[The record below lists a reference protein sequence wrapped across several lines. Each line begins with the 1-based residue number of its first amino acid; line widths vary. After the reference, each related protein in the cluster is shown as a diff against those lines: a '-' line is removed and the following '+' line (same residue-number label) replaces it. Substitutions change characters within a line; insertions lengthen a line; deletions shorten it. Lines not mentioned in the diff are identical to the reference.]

1 MADDGNTEGLV
12 ELDID
17 NQEEFNRILKRE
29 KRKLEEFLQ
38 NSTAEILNKSCDE
51 IAIAYAVT
59 ADDYDNAKAS
69 LEAIKAKK
77 FSKKQQRK
85 EKKVQ
90 TSFNHLKRLRN
101 EALARLA
108 LISKQVGRYE
118 DMFCK
123 DPQGRMENRDQ
134 NIFKESKEAK
144 KLGDTLVHEEA
155 ERKRAQ
161 EEKQK
166 KRMKVVNFKLLKIM
180 KSVIPVISVIS
191 LEVLLSFHISVT
203 SHLISN
209 YRNIL

>member
-1 MADDGNTEGLV
+1 MRD
-12 ELDID
+12 
-17 NQEEFNRILKRE
+17 
-29 KRKLEEFLQ
+29 
-38 NSTAEILNKSCDE
+38 
-51 IAIAYAVT
+51 
-59 ADDYDNAKAS
+59 
-69 LEAIKAKK
+69 
-77 FSKKQQRK
+77 
-85 EKKVQ
+85 
-90 TSFNHLKRLRN
+90 

-123 DPQGRMENRDQ
+123 DPQRRKENRDR
-134 NIFKESKEAK
+134 NILKESKEAK

-155 ERKRAQ
+155 ERKHAQ

-166 KRMKVVNFKLLKIM
+166 KRMKIVNFKLLKIM
-180 KSVIPVISVIS
+180 KSVIS

>member
-1 MADDGNTEGLV
+1 MADHGNTEGLV

-17 NQEEFNRILKRE
+17 NQEEFNRIVKRE
-29 KRKLEEFLQ
+29 KRKLDEFLQ
-38 NSTAEILNKSCDE
+38 HSTAEILNKSCDE
-51 IAIAYAVT
+51 IAIAYAAT

-69 LEAIKAKK
+69 LEAIKAEK

-85 EKKVQ
+85 EKKAQ
-90 TSFNHLKRLRN
+90 TSFNHLKRLRD

-118 DMFCK
+118 EMFCK
-123 DPQGRMENRDQ
+123 DPQGRTENRDQ

-161 EEKQK
+161 EEKKK
-166 KRMKVVNFKLLKIM
+166 KRKKVVNFKLLKIM
-180 KSVIPVISVIS
+180 KSVISVIS

-209 YRNIL
+209 YYNFL

>member
-17 NQEEFNRILKRE
+17 NQEEFNRIVKRE
-29 KRKLEEFLQ
+29 KCKLEEFLQ
-38 NSTAEILNKSCDE
+38 NSTTEILNKSCDE
-51 IAIAYAVT
+51 I

-69 LEAIKAKK
+69 LEAIKAEK

-123 DPQGRMENRDQ
+123 DPQGRTENRDQ

-155 ERKRAQ
+155 ERKHAQ

-166 KRMKVVNFKLLKIM
+166 KRMKVVNFKL
-180 KSVIPVISVIS
+180 
-191 LEVLLSFHISVT
+191 
-203 SHLISN
+203 
-209 YRNIL
+209 